1 MHVPLYLPVSN
12 IDQRPETGGPPAWP
26 KRRFM
31 LKQNMPKLS
40 EISERFA
47 VPKKHFFTSLQVQ
60 SSKGPHKLGRQGPH
74 EYASRGRRNATPG

>member
-12 IDQRPETGGPPAWP
+12 LDQRPETGGPPAWP

-47 VPKKHFFTSLQVQ
+47 VPKKPFFYIIAGSIF
-60 SSKGPHKLGRQGPH
+60 KGAAQTWPPR
-74 EYASRGRRNATPG
+74 TT

>member
-12 IDQRPETGGPPAWP
+12 LDQRPETGALLLGLHDV
-26 KRRFM
+26 FM

-47 VPKKHFFTSLQVQ
+47 VPKKPFFYIIAGSIF
-60 SSKGPHKLGRQGPH
+60 KGAAQTWPPR
-74 EYASRGRRNATPG
+74 TT